1 VQDLGLYT
9 VFRIS
14 FVEKRV
20 RIRPKLDKMSTLL
33 IYNFIMLLYKYIII
47 HSCSIC
53 DCYFFYDF
61 GCFLLGWIRISFIET
76 GPEV

>member
-1 VQDLGLYT
+1 MQDLGLYT

-20 RIRPKLDKMSTLL
+20 RIRPKLEKMSTLL
-33 IYNFIMLLYKYIII
+33 IYNFKLLLYKYIIL

-61 GCFLLGWIRISFIET
+61 WLFFIRLDPDQFH
-76 GPEV
+76 